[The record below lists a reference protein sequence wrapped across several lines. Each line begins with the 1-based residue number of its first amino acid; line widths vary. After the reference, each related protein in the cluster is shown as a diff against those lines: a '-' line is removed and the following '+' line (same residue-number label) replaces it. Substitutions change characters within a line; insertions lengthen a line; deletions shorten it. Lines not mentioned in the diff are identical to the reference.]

1 MAMAGSL
8 PGISA
13 EPSCF
18 QIARCTLDE
27 DDWTEG
33 FVILE

>member
-1 MAMAGSL
+1 MAMAGVL
-8 PGISA
+8 PRFSA

-18 QIARCTLDE
+18 QVTRCTLDE
-27 DDWTEG
+27 DCWTEG